1 MNYRV
6 MMSDDAQADLFDI
19 FKHIAQSES
28 FPRANALIE
37 KLERLAYSLETDPQR
52 GRVPPELLA
61 FGVTEF
67 QEVDARPYRMV
78 YRIGRKHVY
87 IHCVLDGRRDIEL
100 LLQERLL
107 R

>member
-1 MNYRV
+1 MKYHV

-19 FKHIAQSES
+19 FKHVAESES
-28 FPRANALIE
+28 FSRASALIE
-37 KLERLAYSLETDPQR
+37 KLERLAGTLETDPQR

-67 QEVDARPYRMV
+67 QEIDARPYRIV

-100 LLQERLL
+100 LLQDRLL